1 VEEEGS
7 GRRRRR
13 RNNGTRNSILTP
25 LRNLFARFFEVS
37 RIFFGGAK
45 AHTVE
50 FERVRLPS
58 VVRRLRTT
66 DGKRTPSTSV
76 MCAFAPPEK
85 TLRRGLVLSQDSKE
99 EEEEEEEDYRNSPSN
114 SSDFD
119 TLYLERKLTF
129 LLEVKVDILVRIQ
142 FPPSTK

>member
-1 VEEEGS
+1 
-7 GRRRRR
+7 
-13 RNNGTRNSILTP
+13 
-25 LRNLFARFFEVS
+25 
-37 RIFFGGAK
+37 
-45 AHTVE
+45 
-50 FERVRLPS
+50 
-58 VVRRLRTT
+58 
-66 DGKRTPSTSV
+66 